1 MKPDNKFQLIKDIYI
16 NLDWIADRM
25 DDLSERIND
34 YIFFND
40 LDLFPK
46 KVNLKKLKEF
56 DRECNELKARHDLEL
71 KNLEKLLD

>member
-1 MKPDNKFQLIKDIYI
+1 MKPDNKFQLIKDIYT

-40 LDLFPK
+40 LDLFPN
-46 KVNLKKLKEF
+46 KVNLRKLKEF
-56 DRECNELKARHDLEL
+56 DRECNEFKARHDLEL

>member
-1 MKPDNKFQLIKDIYI
+1 MKPDNKFQLIKDIYT

-46 KVNLKKLKEF
+46 KVNLRKLK
-56 DRECNELKARHDLEL
+56 
-71 KNLEKLLD
+71 